1 MSTSGK
7 KIDGAKLLGLRE
19 KAMMSASR
27 LAMKSGVNA
36 TTILNIEK
44 GKEGMVRFD
53 TITKI
58 ASGLGLSPHD
68 FLALVE
74 VVEIAKA

>member
-1 MSTSGK
+1 MTSGK
-7 KIDGAKLLGLRE
+7 KIDGAKLRDLRE
-19 KAMMSASR
+19 KALVSASR

-44 GKEGMVRFD
+44 GKEGHVRFD

-58 ASGLGLSPHD
+58 ASGLGLSPQD
-68 FLALVE
+68 FLAAVE
-74 VVEIAKA
+74 IVEIAKA